1 VDDGI
6 SPPSNTASWPARII
20 TFVLW
25 LASAVI
31 AVIEIE
37 YAVDI
42 ANLLLTVAG
51 FDFLQRRVA
60 QMFGY
65 LIFGAAAMAFVIFTG
80 EYHRKHCGSARAQ
93 RLFIVMFVVLIA
105 IWYAR
110 SALIALLL

>member
-1 VDDGI
+1 MDDSI
-6 SPPSNTASWPARII
+6 SPPGNTATWPARII

-25 LASAVI
+25 LATAI
-31 AVIEIE
+31 FAVIEIE

-51 FDFLQRRVA
+51 FDFLQRRVV

-65 LIFGAAAMAFVIFTG
+65 LIFGAIALAFVILSG

-93 RLFIVMFVVLIA
+93 RLFIISFIVLIA

-110 SALIALLL
+110 SALIAVLL